1 MIIAASPFS
10 DLIMAYKIILT
21 TQTQSSKIAFIV
33 NPVFFSWQAF
43 SFPGLSAIHSL
54 ITACLVTL
62 IRLV

>member
-1 MIIAASPFS
+1 
-10 DLIMAYKIILT
+10 MAYKIILT

-33 NPVFFSWQAF
+33 NPVFFQAF